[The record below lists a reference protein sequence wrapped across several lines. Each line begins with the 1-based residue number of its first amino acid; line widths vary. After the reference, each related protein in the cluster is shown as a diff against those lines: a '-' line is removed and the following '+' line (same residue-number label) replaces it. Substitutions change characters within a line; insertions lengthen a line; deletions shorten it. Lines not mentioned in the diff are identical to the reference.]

1 MENNRNSDG
10 EYNLYDIDGADWRI
24 PAGYLEE
31 FTQHTRENP
40 DYKDYYIKKDYLR
53 LAARSLIQDSEVP
66 PEFLERISSLYG
78 SIGDIE
84 PSESLYGEINKLRNS
99 ISYRIKKCIANLD
112 FETQR
117 QIISNR
123 PVIKDLLLSLE
134 PEFQELIGNPQPQI
148 GQNESFR
155 LMPQQFQQELV
166 LNLNDFVNELRE
178 DIGITKDELYEELRV
193 TPWNIQRNIQRK
205 VQNPSTIKKEEPLSS
220 SEKYTLLTADFI
232 NENLGLLYRARMSPA
247 KEALKE
253 LYSANELSEVDV
265 MEHYGFAE
273 QETVTATKG
282 KNMIDEV
289 LLNLVDQHSSLQ
301 QAKYRCSKIQWFKNI
316 FDTNQSGPAKVLAKF
331 YGQMSGI
338 KLFKL
343 ESSEEVLTNFGMSKE
358 TQDSLEKTDIYLLKF
373 MTKSTGKKPVT
384 HLVPVCI
391 ASAPPSAA
399 DRPIKVR
406 QYALTAKSE
415 YLMELSKEISKNQAI
430 LAREVM
436 PIFRG

>member
-1 MENNRNSDG
+1 
-10 EYNLYDIDGADWRI
+10 
-24 PAGYLEE
+24 
-31 FTQHTRENP
+31 
-40 DYKDYYIKKDYLR
+40 
-53 LAARSLIQDSEVP
+53 
-66 PEFLERISSLYG
+66 
-78 SIGDIE
+78 
-84 PSESLYGEINKLRNS
+84 
-99 ISYRIKKCIANLD
+99 
-112 FETQR
+112 
-117 QIISNR
+117 
-123 PVIKDLLLSLE
+123 
-134 PEFQELIGNPQPQI
+134 
-148 GQNESFR
+148 
-155 LMPQQFQQELV
+155 MPQQFQQELV
-166 LNLNDFVNELRE
+166 LNLNDFINELRE
-178 DIGITKDELYEELRV
+178 DTGITKDELYEEFKV
-193 TPWNIQRNIQRK
+193 TPWK
-205 VQNPSTIKKEEPLSS
+205 VQKPSTIQNKGPLSS

-232 NENLGLLYRARMSPA
+232 KENSGLLYRARMSPA

-265 MEHYGFAE
+265 MEQYGFAE

-415 YLMELSKEISKNQAI
+415 YPMELSKEISKNQAI
-430 LAREVM
+430 LAREVI

>member
-1 MENNRNSDG
+1 ME
-10 EYNLYDIDGADWRI
+10 
-24 PAGYLEE
+24 
-31 FTQHTRENP
+31 Q
-40 DYKDYYIKKDYLR
+40 
-53 LAARSLIQDSEVP
+53 
-66 PEFLERISSLYG
+66 
-78 SIGDIE
+78 
-84 PSESLYGEINKLRNS
+84 
-99 ISYRIKKCIANLD
+99 
-112 FETQR
+112 
-117 QIISNR
+117 
-123 PVIKDLLLSLE
+123 
-134 PEFQELIGNPQPQI
+134 
-148 GQNESFR
+148 
-155 LMPQQFQQELV
+155 
-166 LNLNDFVNELRE
+166 
-178 DIGITKDELYEELRV
+178 
-193 TPWNIQRNIQRK
+193 
-205 VQNPSTIKKEEPLSS
+205 
-220 SEKYTLLTADFI
+220 
-232 NENLGLLYRARMSPA
+232 
-247 KEALKE
+247 
-253 LYSANELSEVDV
+253 
-265 MEHYGFAE
+265 YGFAE
-273 QETVTATKG
+273 QETVPAKKG
-282 KNMIDEV
+282 KDMIDEV

-301 QAKYRCSKIQWFKNI
+301 QAKYQGSKIQWFKNI

-343 ESSEEVLTNFGMSKE
+343 DSSEEVLTNFGMSKE

>member
-66 PEFLERISSLYG
+66 PEFLERIGSLYS

-112 FETQR
+112 SDAQR

-123 PVIKDLLLSLE
+123 PVIKELLLSLE
-134 PEFQELIGNPQPQI
+134 PKFQELIGNPQPQI

-178 DIGITKDELYEELRV
+178 DTGIAKDELYEEFKV
-193 TPWNIQRNIQRK
+193 TPWK
-205 VQNPSTIKKEEPLSS
+205 VQNPSTIQNKGPLSS

-232 NENLGLLYRARMSPA
+232 KENSGLLYRARMSPA

-273 QETVTATKG
+273 QETVPAKKG
-282 KNMIDEV
+282 KDMIDEV

-301 QAKYRCSKIQWFKNI
+301 QAKYQGSKIQWFKNI

-430 LAREVM
+430 LAREVI